1 MHYKK
6 KSTSICFDLQNKYL
20 TEIKIHLLEEQN
32 YDNLSL
38 EQKSV
43 SFCLKSKY
51 LSMKYKNVFPLN

>member
-1 MHYKK
+1 MLHALQK

-38 EQKSV
+38 EQKV
-43 SFCLKSKY
+43 SEFLLKKQIS
-51 LSMKYKNVFPLN
+51 LNEV